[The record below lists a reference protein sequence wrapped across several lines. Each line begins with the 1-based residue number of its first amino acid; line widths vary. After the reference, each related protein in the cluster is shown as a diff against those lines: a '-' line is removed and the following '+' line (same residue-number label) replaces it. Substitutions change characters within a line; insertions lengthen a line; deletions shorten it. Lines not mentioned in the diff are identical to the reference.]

1 MNRAKAKKVLSDISN
16 KQTGYLTN
24 HPYGGASNAFYE
36 GLVGKYLWFYNQ
48 VNHNGPM
55 DYKRNGRRP
64 WWALGCNKFYFRG
77 KIITFEEYGNLN
89 YGYVGKAL
97 GISDWIIFA
106 GGGFAAFTGKGAKSW
121 RVDYFFDSED
131 DHDSISWGIDIYK
144 AMWNGD

>member
-1 MNRAKAKKVLSDISN
+1 M
-16 KQTGYLTN
+16 G
-24 HPYGGASNAFYE
+24 
-36 GLVGKYLWFYNQ
+36 VGKLPIVLLFFIRSAFAF
-48 VNHNGPM
+48 VNHNGQM
-55 DYKRNGRRP
+55 DYKRNGQRP

-97 GISDWIIFA
+97 GVSDWIIFA
-106 GGGFAAFTGKGAKSW
+106 GGGFAAFTGKDAKSW

-144 AMWNGD
+144 AFIRRCGTAIKRLNTEGL